1 TTSQYL
7 VAMPTR
13 AVHHIQ
19 NSAPGP
25 PRKMAVATPA
35 ILPVPTVAA
44 RQVISAWKGLIS
56 PSAPGSFLRPCHI
69 RRKPRGMVR
78 QGMNLRLIIRNS
90 PVPRISTRIGGPH
103 TSALISLTRLFRNCM
118 STPFVV
124 LVYGMSVCER
134 QGTHP
139 RFRLRCALVTT
150 GRHGHHPN
158 PLRIATQQECQLSRK
173 SFFINWFRIFSNLLF
188 DHAVLNSI
196 QRLSVVSV
204 CCRQAIVFIS
214 IRRI

>member
-103 TSALISLTRLFRNCM
+103 TSALFSLTRLFRNCM

-139 RFRLRCALVTT
+139 RFRLACALVTCWATRSPSEPVANSNAT
-150 GRHGHHPN
+150 GMPA
-158 PLRIATQQECQLSRK
+158 LQKTLFYQLFK
-173 SFFINWFRIFSNLLF
+173 KF
-188 DHAVLNSI
+188 
-196 QRLSVVSV
+196 QRSEE
-204 CCRQAIVFIS
+204 
-214 IRRI
+214 RRVGKE